1 LKDFNVLTY
10 KEITIRYAVLTI
22 LLSTTIFMVK
32 YNLPIWAYSVC
43 MGIAITGVGL
53 NLQKWL
59 RGKSRTTSLKGGVTR
74 TGTFSIIAI
83 LLLVVPF
90 HYSIEIIVGLIL
102 LFIIVNVIEFIQLKK
117 RHQLSRK

>member
-1 LKDFNVLTY
+1 MKNFNSLTY
-10 KEITIRYAVLTI
+10 KEITIRYVVLTI
-22 LLSTTIFMVK
+22 LLSTTILMVK
-32 YNLPIWAYSVC
+32 YNLPLWAYSAC

-59 RGKSRTTSLKGGVTR
+59 QGKPRTTSLKGVVTR
-74 TGTFSIIAI
+74 TATLSLMAI

-90 HYSIEIIVGLIL
+90 HYSIEINVGLIL

-117 RHQLSRK
+117 KHQLSRK